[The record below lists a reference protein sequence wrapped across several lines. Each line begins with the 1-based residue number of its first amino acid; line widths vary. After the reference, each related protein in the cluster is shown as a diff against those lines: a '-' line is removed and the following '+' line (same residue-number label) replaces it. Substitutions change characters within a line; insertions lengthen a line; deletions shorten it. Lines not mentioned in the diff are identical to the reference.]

1 MIKQIFYLLLLLLN
15 PFLNLSKLAKSIKG
29 IFKVGRRSKIRGVT
43 FEDFLASCKSPTD
56 ELANKAWDLF
66 CKEDWKGLEKLF
78 NDNKLNG
85 GWPPRRVYKYF

>member
-29 IFKVGRRSKIRGVT
+29 IFKVRRRLKIRRVT

-56 ELANKAWDLF
+56 KIS
-66 CKEDWKGLEKLF
+66 
-78 NDNKLNG
+78 
-85 GWPPRRVYKYF
+85 